1 MSLRPVPARWLEAL
15 VPRSDCTMALEL
27 MARTGTVEIET
38 HTPKD
43 MLGDMLGD
51 MLRCGYVPGERLAQ
65 APECR
70 AGLDELLS
78 LARQYEAY
86 WPRMKYH
93 PAPLPGSP
101 RHAIERAL
109 ARIRAWEHEA
119 LPLIRRL
126 QGLENERA
134 ELRMWRDL
142 FAALRNSSLDF
153 GLLAN
158 AGPVLCAQV
167 VLLPGDAAI
176 ELPHGVLVRRCFL
189 GEQQCLL
196 SLGLIDQG
204 EDIGRRAG
212 SLKGRYLP
220 IPKWLQGRAED
231 NLYAVALRLAA
242 LNQEIAELETEVLR
256 MSGRYGLSK
265 ALDDVRRIEWLI
277 TQISELP
284 SSEHFVLITGWT
296 NDLSGRRLVS
306 ALRHAGLRF
315 LLSFPP
321 PPENSVPPL
330 LLSNPWWAKPFEV
343 FSRAL
348 GMPALCEADP
358 SQLLA
363 FVVPLLFGYMFAD
376 VGQGVVL
383 FAAGWQL
390 RKRWPLAR
398 LLMAGGLASA
408 AFGLLFGSLFG
419 REDLIPALWM
429 HPLADPLTILVV
441 PLCAGAALLVTG
453 MALRGLQ
460 SYWGGTGREWLST
473 EAGLVLMYLGLLAWV
488 LKPVAGL
495 LGLVG
500 MTWYVLG
507 HTRRRRG
514 IAHLFAALASVLDE
528 TMRLGINT
536 LSFARVGAFALAHAG
551 LSAAMVSLADA
562 VPGVGLIGIALAG
575 LVMLVGNAVVLA
587 LEGLVVSVQTT
598 RLILLEFFMRFL
610 GGEGRI
616 FRPLRTPDVYPLGG
630 ELYESTTH

>member
-1 MSLRPVPARWLEAL
+1 MSLRPLPARWLEVL
-15 VPRSDCTMALEL
+15 VPRSDCAMALEL
-27 MARTGTVEIET
+27 MARTGTVELEARA
-38 HTPKD
+38 P
-43 MLGDMLGD
+43 GDMQGD
-51 MLRCGYVPGERLAQ
+51 MPGNMLGERLAS

-109 ARIRAWEHEA
+109 ARIRTWEHEA
-119 LPLIRRL
+119 LPLIRQL
-126 QGLENERA
+126 QSMENERA
-134 ELRMWRDL
+134 ELRTWRDL
-142 FAALRNSSLDF
+142 FAALGNSSLDF
-153 GLLAN
+153 GLLSN
-158 AGPVLCAQV
+158 AGPVLCAQAI
-167 VLLPGDAAI
+167 LLPADAEI
-176 ELPHGVLVRRCFL
+176 ELPHDILVRRCFL

-196 SLGLIDQG
+196 SLGSTEQG
-204 EDIGRRAG
+204 ADIGRRAR
-212 SLKGRYLP
+212 SLKGRYLT

-242 LNQEIAELETEVLR
+242 MNQEITELAAEVQR
-256 MSGRYGLSK
+256 VGGRYSLGK

-284 SSEHFVLITGWT
+284 SSDHFVLITGWT

-321 PPENSVPPL
+321 PPENSAPPL
-330 LLSNPWWAKPFEV
+330 LLRNPWWARPFEV

-348 GMPALCEADP
+348 GMPGLCEADP

-376 VGQGVVL
+376 VGQGLVL
-383 FAAGWQL
+383 FAAGWRL

-398 LLMAGGLASA
+398 LLMVGGLASA
-408 AFGLLFGSLFG
+408 AFGLLFGSMFG
-419 REDLIPALWM
+419 REDWIPALWM
-429 HPLADPLTILVV
+429 HPLADPLTILIV
-441 PLCAGAALLVTG
+441 PLYAGAMLLVLG

-460 SYWGGTGREWLST
+460 SYWRGMAHEWLST
-473 EAGLVLMYLGLLAWV
+473 EAGLLLLYVGLLAAV
-488 LKPVAGL
+488 LEPAAAL

-500 MTWYVLG
+500 IPWYVVG
-507 HTRRRRG
+507 HTRRKG
-514 IAHLFAALASVLDE
+514 GMGHLFAGLASVLDE
-528 TMRLGINT
+528 AIRLGINT

-562 VPGVGLIGIALAG
+562 VPGAGLIGVALAG

-610 GGEGRI
+610 GGGGRV

-630 ELYESTTH
+630 ELYEPTTR